1 MAKGKSTNS
10 SDSITR
16 RAQPKPAA
24 VTNKGR
30 ASAAAT
36 NPTVQSP
43 TAISNEQIGHVAG
56 QLWHLLDKRGAQNLA
71 AVKKAI
77 NVPSELTFAAIGWL
91 AREDKL
97 EFANSGRTL
106 KISLR

>member
-1 MAKGKSTNS
+1 VAKGKSTNS
-10 SDSITR
+10 SDSTTR

-24 VTNKGR
+24 VTNR
-30 ASAAAT
+30 RDSAAAV
-36 NPTVQSP
+36 PPPGQSS

-56 QLWHLLDKRGAQNLA
+56 QLWQLLDKRGAQNLA

-77 NVPSELTFAAIGWL
+77 NAPSELTLAAIGWL

-97 EFANSGRTL
+97 EFSNSGRTL